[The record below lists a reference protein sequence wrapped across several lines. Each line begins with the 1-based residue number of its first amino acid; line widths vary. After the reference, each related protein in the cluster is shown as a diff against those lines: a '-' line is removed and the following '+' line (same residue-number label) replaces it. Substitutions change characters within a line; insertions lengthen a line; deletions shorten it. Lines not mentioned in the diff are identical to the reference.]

1 MICAIVRRSSDR
13 PVLLGVWCH
22 RLTVKCDPIDW
33 FKLWHHRLTCYSLTW
48 SGYHS
53 HRRADQ
59 WISSL
64 CGHRTQTS
72 PPRSVIWPLTIK
84 MKMRSVAS
92 VNLLIGAVQDDMGFL
107 GLWSWRNFS
116 DETEWVII
124 IPTIWSNQQSC
135 HIRIWNY
142 EWYTGIKICVFFW
155 YIFLVISQSWRGA
168 LVGCWSGTGPA
179 FALGWFMRQQ

>member
-1 MICAIVRRSSDR
+1 MICDDAQLWDGALTDLSCWEYDATSSLSSVI
-13 PVLLGVWCH
+13 PL
-22 RLTVKCDPIDW
+22 IDSNSGIID
-33 FKLWHHRLTCYSLTW
+33 SLTW

-53 HRRADQ
+53 HRRADR

-64 CGHRTQTS
+64 YGHRTQTS
-72 PPRSVIWPLTIK
+72 PPSLKYDHWQLRWRWDLLL
-84 MKMRSVAS
+84 S
-92 VNLLIGAVQDDMGFL
+92 VNLLNGSVQDDMGFL

-124 IPTIWSNQQSC
+124 IPTIWSNEQSC
-135 HIRIWNY
+135 HICIWND
-142 EWYTGIKICVFFW
+142 EWYTGIKICVFFV
-155 YIFLVISQSWRGA
+155 YFLVISQSWRGA